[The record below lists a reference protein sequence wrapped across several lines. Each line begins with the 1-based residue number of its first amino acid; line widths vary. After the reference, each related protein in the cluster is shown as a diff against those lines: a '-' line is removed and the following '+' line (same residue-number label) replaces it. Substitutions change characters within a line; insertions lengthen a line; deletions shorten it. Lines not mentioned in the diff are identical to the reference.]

1 MSKTDITNDIK
12 HLDRACDALAQ
23 ACFEVSQANDW
34 IGAAALVTMEQILD
48 DLAERVT
55 ELRHIKRKVEELGND
70 DLS

>member
-1 MSKTDITNDIK
+1 MSMDEITNDIK

-23 ACFEVSQANDW
+23 ACFEVSRTNDW

-55 ELRHIKRKVEELGND
+55 ELRHIKRTVEEVSNGD
-70 DLS
+70 SR

>member
-1 MSKTDITNDIK
+1 MNIEKDIK

-23 ACFEVSQANDW
+23 ACYDVAQTNDW

-55 ELRHIKRKVEELGND
+55 ELRLIKQKVEEVSRD
-70 DLS
+70 TTD

>member
-1 MSKTDITNDIK
+1 MTDIANDIK

-23 ACFEVSQANDW
+23 ACFEVGQTNDW

-55 ELRHIKRKVEELGND
+55 ELRHIKRTVEEISDGN
-70 DLS
+70 SR

>member
-1 MSKTDITNDIK
+1 MSEKDIVNDIK

-55 ELRHIKRKVEELGND
+55 ELRHIKRKVEEISDGNLG
-70 DLS
+70 